1 MRAPRIQGASRRR
14 GVPFPEGRRTGAG
27 PSACRVRRR
36 PAPGDNGPPAR
47 ELVEGPRPRAA
58 GNGEKNN
65 DGRPA
70 MTSIDGLLAI
80 LEDRGSDAR
89 GRIVLAHGRSRA
101 SLPELREPPGAKPPP
116 PTKPRHRIRRID
128 VPRHGMPCGRDGDA
142 VTMGNE
148 SDERNGNEGLR

>member
-1 MRAPRIQGASRRR
+1 
-14 GVPFPEGRRTGAG
+14 
-27 PSACRVRRR
+27 
-36 PAPGDNGPPAR
+36 
-47 ELVEGPRPRAA
+47 
-58 GNGEKNN
+58 
-65 DGRPA
+65 

>member
-1 MRAPRIQGASRRR
+1 
-14 GVPFPEGRRTGAG
+14 
-27 PSACRVRRR
+27 
-36 PAPGDNGPPAR
+36 
-47 ELVEGPRPRAA
+47 
-58 GNGEKNN
+58 
-65 DGRPA
+65 

-80 LEDRGSDAR
+80 LEDRGLMPAVALFSLTA
-89 GRIVLAHGRSRA
+89 VLGLLYLS
-101 SLPELREPPGAKPPP
+101 SGNPPGAKPPP